1 MKKIILTISTFVLMI
16 ACALTISVF
25 SDAKVRISNKKL
37 TLNVSEKYSLK
48 LDGTKRKA
56 TWKSSKPK
64 VAKVNSKGRVTA
76 LKKGK
81 TTVTA
86 KAGKKK
92 FTCVVLVDEKEKNN
106 KTGSDNAVN
115 VKNENA
121 DLPLITKTD
130 AENNDSKK
138 DVKDVGNTDVFDKTP
153 LSADAW
159 LYFAVDQDVI
169 TTTTSSISGTV
180 QFPNYESKIIVKVN
194 DKVIAEKQL
203 NAGDETFI
211 IETDP
216 SEFKNGG
223 RVIIYRVYTG
233 PKKSNLG
240 IWDTSKEFIIRDNES
255 DPIQT
260 KAPEPSPVPDDGN
273 NSGGICYPCVQSLD
287 VHTGLYVKDFSDEK
301 IIIAN
306 KAGETCYTYDIS
318 EVRLVVL
325 NGTASTY
332 GINGKTISC
341 SDILVGDNVD
351 VVFEYWEG
359 DPSGQRYL
367 HGLIVHRITNNNAD
381 KYNISAPVYDAEQDY
396 AEWDCIYFG
405 SYPQDTADVNVKE
418 PVKWRVLSIDD
429 NKNALIITDK
439 CLCHSGFN
447 GTIQLVNYAFTKEEY
462 AQITWKG
469 IKLADICNPAY
480 GFCPDSSKPSATRKA
495 ETTYFV
501 NNYSA
506 EKYDWS
512 SSYAQAYFLAE
523 TVEGQYE
530 NRTMGVNIE
539 TGGIYKQGFR
549 PLTYINDQPGKPF
562 VVYMNRRMAMV
573 NLNEVDTWTYAGKVT
588 SE

>member
-1 MKKIILTISTFVLMI
+1 MKRIIITVSAFILMI
-16 ACALTISVF
+16 ACALTISVH

-48 LDGTKRKA
+48 LDGTKRKI

-64 VAKVNSKGRVTA
+64 VAKVNSKGKVTA

-92 FTCVVLVDEKEKNN
+92 YACVVLVEENEKTN
-106 KTGSDNAVN
+106 KTESNNAVN

-121 DLPLITKTD
+121 ELPLSPKTD

-180 QFPNYESKIIVKVN
+180 KFPNYESKIVVKVN

-216 SEFKNGG
+216 SEFSNGG
-223 RVIIYRVYTG
+223 KVILCRTYTG
-233 PKKSNLG
+233 ADKGNLK
-240 IWDTSKEFIIRDNES
+240 IWDATKEFIIRGTEAND
-255 DPIQT
+255 
-260 KAPEPSPVPDDGN
+260 
-273 NSGGICYPCVQSLD
+273 NSGEVCYPCVQSYYAYS
-287 VHTGLYVKDFSDEK
+287 GCYVGSITDDSIVINNKNGDYKFTLKKSEIK
-301 IIIAN
+301 TVLLNAIIENTMI
-306 KAGETCYTYDIS
+306 KGGES
-318 EVRLVVL
+318 L
-325 NGTASTY
+325 
-332 GINGKTISC
+332 SC
-341 SDILVGDNVD
+341 SDILVGDKVD
-351 VVFEYWEG
+351 VVYEYWEG
-359 DPSGQRYL
+359 DAARQTYL
-367 HGLIVHRITNNNAD
+367 HCINIHRSTNNNAD
-381 KYNISAPVYDAEQDY
+381 TYNISAPVYDADRDY

-405 SYPQDTADVNVKE
+405 SFPQNSVDVNEKE

-439 CLCHSGFN
+439 CLAHSGFE
-447 GTIQLVNYAFTKEEY
+447 GTLQLENYAFTNDEFSH
-462 AQITWKG
+462 IVFKG
-469 IKLADICNPAY
+469 IKLADICNPEY
-480 GFCPDSSKPSATRKA
+480 GFCPDSTKASATRKA
-495 ETTYFV
+495 ERTFFAL
-501 NNYSA
+501 NYSSD
-506 EKYDWS
+506 KYDLND
-512 SSYAQAYFLAE
+512 SYAGAYYLSESVTGRYE
-523 TVEGQYE
+523 T
-530 NRTMGVNIE
+530 NTMGVYAA
-539 TGGIYKQGFR
+539 TGGINTSGFR
-549 PLTYINDQPGKPF
+549 PLTYVNDQPGKPMK
-562 VVYMNRRMAMV
+562 VYMRRIMLTV